1 MKRRL
6 VFNITLLLI
15 TVMVI
20 MGYSHLAGQAGRP
33 KLVFKEKVWDFGRIK
48 QGEVVTHEFVFRNEG
63 TAPLKITRVTTS
75 CGCTAALVSANEV
88 GPGQEGR
95 LKVSFDS
102 RGYYDRV
109 IKYIYFESND
119 PEQPRVELTIS
130 TTVETGPAPR
140 VELDRYNVDLGIAL
154 EGEEASAVIRVKN
167 TGQVELRVETE
178 MSDASFYLNGRKTS
192 FPLRIPAG
200 KGVEL
205 EVRFP
210 AKSGR
215 LGLLRDYVLLKTNDP
230 VRSTISVFV
239 TRYVITRE
247 ELKNLFEKYGKEL
260 GIKN

>member
-6 VFNITLLLI
+6 VFNIILLLSAA
-15 TVMVI
+15 MVI
-20 MGYSHLAGQAGRP
+20 VGYTHLAGQAGQP
-33 KLVFKEKVWDFGRIK
+33 KLVFKEKAWDFGRIK

-75 CGCTAALVSANEV
+75 CGCTAALVSANEIK
-88 GPGQEGR
+88 PGQEGR

-109 IKYIYFESND
+109 VKYVYFESND

-140 VELDRYNVDLGIAL
+140 IELDRYNVDLGIAL
-154 EGEEASAVIRVKN
+154 EGEESSALIRINN
-167 TGQVELRVETE
+167 TGQIELRIETE
-178 MSDASFYLNGRKTS
+178 MTDAQFYLNRKKIS

-230 VRSTISVFV
+230 LRSTISVFV
-239 TRYVITRE
+239 TRYVITRN
-247 ELKNLFEKYGKEL
+247 ELKSLFEKYGKEL